1 MNKIDVKRFGLAVG
15 STVALLYLG
24 CVVVLM
30 VAGHETA
37 VRFGNSLL
45 HGLDISGIIRT
56 DIPLLE
62 ALFGLIETFVIAWLS
77 GASIASIYNASM
89 RSRI

>member
-1 MNKIDVKRFGLAVG
+1 MNKIDVKRFGFAVG

-24 CVVVLM
+24 CVFVLM
-30 VAGHETA
+30 VAGHDTA

-56 DIPLLE
+56 DVPLLE

-77 GASIASIYNASM
+77 GASIAAIYNTSI

>member
-1 MNKIDVKRFGLAVG
+1 MNKIDVKRFGFAVG

-30 VAGHETA
+30 VAGHDTA

-45 HGLDISGIIRT
+45 HGLDISGIIRM

-62 ALFGLIETFVIAWLS
+62 ALFGLVETFVIVWFYV
-77 GASIASIYNASM
+77 ASIS
-89 RSRI
+89 

>member
-1 MNKIDVKRFGLAVG
+1 MNKIDVKRFGFAVG

-30 VAGHETA
+30 VAGHETP

-56 DIPLLE
+56 DVPLLE

>member
-1 MNKIDVKRFGLAVG
+1 MNKIDVKRFGFAVG

-30 VAGHETA
+30 VAGYDTA

-45 HGLDISGIIRT
+45 HGLDISGIIRM

-77 GASIASIYNASM
+77 GASVAAIYNATT
-89 RSRI
+89 RSRV

>member
-1 MNKIDVKRFGLAVG
+1 MNKIDVKRFGFAVG

-56 DIPLLE
+56 DVPLLE

>member
-62 ALFGLIETFVIAWLS
+62 ALSGLIETFVIAWLS
-77 GASIASIYNASM
+77 GASVAAIYNASM

>member
-1 MNKIDVKRFGLAVG
+1 MNKIDVKRFGFAVG

-62 ALFGLIETFVIAWLS
+62 ALFGLIETLVIAWLS
-77 GASIASIYNASM
+77 GASIAAIYNASM

>member
-1 MNKIDVKRFGLAVG
+1 MNKIDVKRFGFAVG

-30 VAGHETA
+30 VAGHDTA

-45 HGLDISGIIRT
+45 HGLDISGIIRM

-62 ALFGLIETFVIAWLS
+62 ALFGLVETFVIAWLS
-77 GASIASIYNASM
+77 GASIASIYNVSM
-89 RSRI
+89 GSRV

>member
-1 MNKIDVKRFGLAVG
+1 MNKIDVKRFGFAVG

>member
-1 MNKIDVKRFGLAVG
+1 MNKIDVKIFGFAVG

>member
-1 MNKIDVKRFGLAVG
+1 MNKIDVKRFGFAVG

-77 GASIASIYNASM
+77 GASIASIYNVSM
-89 RSRI
+89 GSRV

>member
-1 MNKIDVKRFGLAVG
+1 MNKIDVKRFGFAVG

-30 VAGHETA
+30 VMGHETA

-45 HGLDISGIIRT
+45 HGLDISGITRT

-77 GASIASIYNASM
+77 GASVAAIYNASM